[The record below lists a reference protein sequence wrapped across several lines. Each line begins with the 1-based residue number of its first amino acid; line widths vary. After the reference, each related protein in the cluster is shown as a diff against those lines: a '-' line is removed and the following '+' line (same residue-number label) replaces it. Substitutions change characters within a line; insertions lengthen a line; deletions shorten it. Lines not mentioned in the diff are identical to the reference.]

1 MAVVGL
7 VAFLSVLT
15 LLAYGGLTGRI
26 RASSGC
32 CAPADP
38 RKDLR
43 MRAAF
48 DDEAEKKPR
57 SGRDDRPNR

>member
-1 MAVVGL
+1 MAVIGVIAVLL
-7 VAFLSVLT
+7 VVTMLT
-15 LLAYGGLTGRI
+15 YGTLTGRI
-26 RASSGC
+26 KATSGC

-48 DDEAEKKPR
+48 FKEEQEAA
-57 SGRDDRPNR
+57 GHQQ

>member
-1 MAVVGL
+1 MAVIGVIAVLL
-7 VAFLSVLT
+7 VVT
-15 LLAYGGLTGRI
+15 LLTYGTLTGRI
-26 RASSGC
+26 KATSGC

-48 DDEAEKKPR
+48 FEEEEQEAAGHQQKKPL
-57 SGRDDRPNR
+57 